1 MKVRI
6 NPVLL
11 RELRVKMRGW
21 RSVITIIAYLAVIIL
36 VTSFVILNMT
46 GSPYSV
52 TIDPNRSIG
61 TYTYLSAIQ
70 FILVMFIAPALTS
83 GSISGERERQ
93 TLDLLLSTKLPAV
106 SIVLGKLFASISHV
120 ILLIVASLPVFSIIF
135 LFGGISII
143 EVLELF
149 GFYIITAITL
159 GSIGIFFSTFTK
171 KTSVSNVVSYGVI
184 GLLALGTLIF
194 TAMYSSYYSMRKGM
208 ALSTTPL
215 IMYANPLAGFAA
227 LISGQFGGGGYG
239 MPYIPFIGIAMPG
252 RYPGQAAVK
261 QMALWKGNII
271 FDLCL
276 TVILI
281 TLSSIKINPVKR
293 GILKQIKALFG
304 KFRLGRKPVSEQ

>member
-1 MKVRI
+1 MKVTI

-93 TLDLLLSTKLPAV
+93 TLDLLLSTKLSAV

-120 ILLIVASLPVFSIIF
+120 ILLIVASLPVFSIVF
-135 LFGGISII
+135 LFGGISIV

-159 GSIGIFFSTFTK
+159 GAIGIFFSTFTK
-171 KTSVSNVVSYGVI
+171 KTSVSNVVSYGII
-184 GLLALGTLIF
+184 GLLAIGTLIF
-194 TAMYSSYYSMRKGM
+194 TAMYSSYYSMRKGI
-208 ALSTTPL
+208 ALSSTPL

-227 LISGQFGGGGYG
+227 LISDQFGGGMG
-239 MPYIPFIGIAMPG
+239 YIPLIGSIIPG

-281 TLSSIKINPVKR
+281 TLSSIKINPVKK
-293 GILKQIKALFG
+293 GILKQIKVLFG
-304 KFRLGRKPVSEQ
+304 KFRFGRRPVSEQ